1 MRGYSRSS
9 LVIGS
14 KQAEPGTWQGIRFLE
29 ASRNCSAIEARLRPL
44 FVLHAEV
51 RSAARRAGASVP
63 PLPRIGPT
71 CSPAQ
76 SPSGPAGDT
85 WPHRRSGPCCCCPV
99 RSPGQRRPAPPKS
112 TARRLRGSMP
122 TPSCAA
128 CDHLLLGVSRSFES
142 RTARWISGSSPN
154 SAVCDNQSAT
164 KSTQIALMVALNG
177 GGQTDPERE
186 ETPTFATCTRFHRL
200 WEGGG
205 RRRSSHPQAK
215 KPSAPFRKPPKGA
228 NSARRDSRRQPLSPA
243 AAVCGER
250 PTSLPPR
257 LAESQ
262 T

>member
-164 KSTQIALMVALNG
+164 KSTQIALNG
-177 GGQTDPERE
+177 CAERWRANGPGTGGDADVRDLHSLP
-186 ETPTFATCTRFHRL
+186 PIV
-200 WEGGG
+200 G
-205 RRRSSHPQAK
+205 RRRTPSLL
-215 KPSAPFRKPPKGA
+215 PSASQEALSSISEAPK
-228 NSARRDSRRQPLSPA
+228 R
-243 AAVCGER
+243 GELR
-250 PTSLPPR
+250 PTGFSETAAFSCRGGLR
-257 LAESQ
+257 GAAYVA
-262 T
+262 